1 MLKQFFPFY
10 CMIAIF
16 FSAVTNLAYADEFND
31 YALIG
36 LDADISSGSKKAGIA
51 IKRGIELAIDDINAA
66 GGLNGKRLKLVVRNH
81 RGNPARG
88 IDNIE
93 AFAAMKNLVAVVGGL
108 HTPVAMAELKTIH
121 KNKIL
126 YLSPWAAGTP
136 VIANG
141 FNPSY
146 TFRVSVRDEYAGGFL
161 IKKAIERG
169 YKKPA
174 LFLEQTGWGR
184 SNNKSMTKAIKAHSL
199 GEPLVQW
206 FNWGV
211 KDLSAKLRHA
221 RAEGADVIMLVANS
235 PEGITCIKSMAQLPK
250 NERLP
255 IISHWGITGGDF
267 IEKSEQYLSGIELV
281 FLQTYSF
288 IKPVFADRNAKLVNA
303 YMAKY
308 KEIDSI
314 NHIFAPAG
322 TAHAYDIVHLLAKA
336 AIIAG
341 SLERSKIRDAMEKIK
356 FHKGVMRDYAPAFT
370 NNRHDA
376 LDISDFILAEYDTEG
391 HIVPVRDAD

>member
-1 MLKQFFPFY
+1 
-10 CMIAIF
+10 
-16 FSAVTNLAYADEFND
+16 
-31 YALIG
+31 
-36 LDADISSGSKKAGIA
+36 
-51 IKRGIELAIDDINAA
+51 
-66 GGLNGKRLKLVVRNH
+66 
-81 RGNPARG
+81 
-88 IDNIE
+88 
-93 AFAAMKNLVAVVGGL
+93 
-108 HTPVAMAELKTIH
+108 
-121 KNKIL
+121 
-126 YLSPWAAGTP
+126 
-136 VIANG
+136 
-141 FNPSY
+141 
-146 TFRVSVRDEYAGGFL
+146 
-161 IKKAIERG
+161 
-169 YKKPA
+169 
-174 LFLEQTGWGR
+174 
-184 SNNKSMTKAIKAHSL
+184 
-199 GEPLVQW
+199 
-206 FNWGV
+206 
-211 KDLSAKLRHA
+211 
-221 RAEGADVIMLVANS
+221 
-235 PEGITCIKSMAQLPK
+235 MAQLPK

-267 IEKSEQYLSGIELV
+267 VEKSEQYLSGIELV